1 MSFSENQYKKC
12 NDEYQKQSLLK
23 RMQMKMISKNKF

>member
-1 MSFSENQYKKC
+1 MMKKSDMSFSENQYKKF

-23 RMQMKMISKNKF
+23 GM